1 MSCGRWLRAAA
12 LPLAAGALLLGAC
25 GKDRGAPDAG
35 AGVDVDT
42 TNTNALDGVSNE
54 QLGEQ
59 AVPLTPEQAA
69 ARGIAI
75 DTTIHLENLGPRDSF
90 PAGSN
95 TGRTPSPDTTG
106 RPNGSTV
113 DTTGT

>member
-1 MSCGRWLRAAA
+1 MVRGRWLRRAAMS
-12 LPLAAGALLLGAC
+12 LAAGALLLGGC
-25 GKDRGAPDAG
+25 KKDGGAPDAG

-42 TNTNALDGVSNE
+42 TNTEALDGLSTE

-59 AVPLTPEQAA
+59 AVPLTPEQAR
-69 ARGIAI
+69 ARGMI

-95 TGRTPSPDTTG
+95 AGPTPSPDTTG
-106 RPNGSTV
+106 VPRDSTGV
-113 DTTGT
+113 Q